1 MNIINQLIDHKII
14 TEEDRD
20 IYEYG
25 YANFRLYAIF
35 IIFVFIGNIILKNYL
50 YTIIFLICVFQLR
63 RFSGGFHLS
72 DSNSC
77 LFLSTVI
84 TLIIPILCQYYD
96 FDITYKIIIQSVIM
110 MIFIFLPVV
119 DTHNKVLSDKEK
131 AVYKRKLMFHV
142 FIDNIILVVCLLMK
156 LNDIYM
162 VILYSMLLVII
173 SSIIGYLLKRV
184 NIM

>member
-1 MNIINQLIDHKII
+1 
-14 TEEDRD
+14 
-20 IYEYG
+20 
-25 YANFRLYAIF
+25 
-35 IIFVFIGNIILKNYL
+35 
-50 YTIIFLICVFQLR
+50 
-63 RFSGGFHLS
+63 
-72 DSNSC
+72 
-77 LFLSTVI
+77 
-84 TLIIPILCQYYD
+84 
-96 FDITYKIIIQSVIM
+96 